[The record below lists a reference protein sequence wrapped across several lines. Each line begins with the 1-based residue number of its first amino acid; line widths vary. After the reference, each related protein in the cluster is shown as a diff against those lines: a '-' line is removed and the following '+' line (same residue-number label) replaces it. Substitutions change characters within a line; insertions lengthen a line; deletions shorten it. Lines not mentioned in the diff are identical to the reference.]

1 MSMTHVDL
9 LIIGAGPAG
18 MSCAIQAREAGLDVL
33 LLDENQQPGGQIYR
47 SVAQSPLA
55 DPDLLGKDYTAGAV
69 LVKRF
74 LASGATYWPGTLAW
88 QITRDRQVSFTRNG
102 ANGSGGSGQIQ
113 ARALVIAN
121 GAQERPVPFPGW
133 TLPGVMGIGAA
144 QTLLKSAALLPSQRV
159 VLAGSG
165 PLLYLFAW
173 QLIRSGS
180 SVAAILD
187 TTPRANRF
195 PALRYLFSAL
205 RAPGYLLK
213 GMGLLKTIRGS
224 ATPHIQHVESLSAQG
239 QGAVGSVRYTVKGRE
254 TQIDSDLLLVHQGV
268 IPNVQ
273 LTRSLGCEHRWDE
286 MQLCWRPELDE
297 WGQTSLTGIYVA
309 GDGGGIDGAKVAE
322 LSGAVAAL
330 QIGQQLGFF
339 TESVRDTE
347 ARPLKRQL
355 NAHRAIR
362 PFLDTLYRPADIFR
376 RPSDPTIVCRCEEVS
391 AGDIRAMSRLGCSGP
406 NQAKSFSR
414 CGMGPCQGRMC
425 GITVGEILAE
435 ARHAPMQKVGYYR
448 IRPPIK
454 PVQLIDLANAYV
466 PDADAAPMAAF
477 VPK

>member
-1 MSMTHVDL
+1 MSMIEVDL

-18 MSCAIQAREAGLDVL
+18 MSCAVQAREAGLNVL

-47 SVAQSPLA
+47 SVAQSPLV
-55 DPDLLGKDYTAGAV
+55 DPDVLGKDYIVGAA

-102 ANGSGGSGQIQ
+102 ANGGSGQIQ

-173 QLIRSGS
+173 QLIRAGS

-205 RAPGYLLK
+205 RAPGYLFK
-213 GMGLLKTIRGS
+213 GIGLLKTIRGS
-224 ATPHIQHVESLSAQG
+224 AIPHIHHVEALTAQG
-239 QGAVGSVRYTVKGRE
+239 QGAVESVRYTVGGRE
-254 TQIDSDLLLVHQGV
+254 AHIDSDLLLVHQGV

-273 LTRSLGCEHRWDE
+273 LTRSLGCKHLWDDV
-286 MQLCWRPELDE
+286 QLCWRPELDE
-297 WGQTSLTGIYVA
+297 WGQTSLAGTYVA

-322 LSGAVAAL
+322 LSGALTAL
-330 QIGQQLGFF
+330 QVALQLGFLSE
-339 TESVRDTE
+339 TVRDKHV
-347 ARPLKRQL
+347 RPLKRQL
-355 NAHRAIR
+355 DRHRAIR

-376 RPSDPTIVCRCEEVS
+376 RPADQTIVCRCEEVS

-406 NQAKSFSR
+406 NQTKSFSR

-425 GITVGEILAE
+425 GITVGEILSE
-435 ARHAPMQKVGYYR
+435 ARQAPMQAVGYYR

-466 PDADAAPMAAF
+466 PDVNAAPLAAF

>member
-1 MSMTHVDL
+1 MSMMHVDL

-18 MSCAIQAREAGLDVL
+18 MSCALQAREAGLDVL
-33 LLDENQQPGGQIYR
+33 LVDENQQPGGQIYR

-55 DPDLLGKDYTAGAV
+55 DPDLLGKDYVAGAA

-74 LASGATYWPGTLAW
+74 LASGVAYWPGTLAW

-102 ANGSGGSGQIQ
+102 ANAGSGSGQIQ

-195 PALRYLFSAL
+195 PALRHLFSAL

-213 GMGLLKTIRGS
+213 GMDLLRTIRSSGL
-224 ATPHIQHVESLSAQG
+224 PHIRHVDSLEALG
-239 QGAVGSVRYTVKGRE
+239 QGAVERVRYAIDGRE
-254 TQIDSDLLLVHQGV
+254 AHIDTDLLLVHQGV

-273 LTRSLGCEHRWDE
+273 LTRSLGCEHLWDAT
-286 MQLCWRPELDE
+286 QLCWRPDLDQ
-297 WGQTSLTGIYVA
+297 WGQTSLRGTYVA
-309 GDGGGIDGAKVAE
+309 GDGGGIDGARVAE
-322 LSGAVAAL
+322 FSGALTAL
-330 QIGQQLGFF
+330 QVAQQLGCF
-339 TESVRDTE
+339 TETVRDRQ
-347 ARPLKRQL
+347 ALPLQRQL
-355 NAHRAIR
+355 NRHRAIR
-362 PFLDTLYRPADIFR
+362 PFLDTLYRPAEIFR
-376 RPSDPTIVCRCEEVS
+376 RPADQTIVCRCEEVS

-406 NQAKSFSR
+406 NQTKSFSR

-435 ARHAPMQKVGYYR
+435 ARHAPMQAVGYYR

-466 PDADAAPMAAF
+466 PDVNAAPLKAF